1 MQKKLENEM
10 DIEVKGPYR
19 DPSIQTVTTF
29 RPKSL
34 YKLPTLGYLD
44 PWRYEKIHVRT
55 CMYGL
60 GV

>member
-1 MQKKLENEM
+1 MEKKLENEM
-10 DIEVKGPYR
+10 EIEVKGPYR

-34 YKLPTLGYLD
+34 YKLHWAIWIPGD
-44 PWRYEKIHVRT
+44 MKKIHVRT
-55 CMYGL
+55 CLYGL